1 MGTEIVSR
9 HCGQTTVCVSS
20 EEPAPFF
27 WPELALDCG
36 LLLLRPD
43 VDDED
48 DDGDVDDA
56 APAPALA
63 LAASMRC
70 DCSNH
75 FVMQGT
81 QIGFEQHERLLKGSS
96 SPRHIVQESTTP
108 LNNGSL
114 IQPNN
119 TRPTANTSEE
129 KRAKGIGATFLFR
142 TFHVLLFFFLGI
154 DKSIFLRLC
163 ISAPSIIICLS
174 ITWLSINTGQV
185 VWCY

>member
-1 MGTEIVSR
+1 MGTGIVSR

-27 WPELALDCG
+27 WPELALDCA

-119 TRPTANTSEE
+119 TPTRARRRERKELAPLSFFGHFTSC
-129 KRAKGIGATFLFR
+129 
-142 TFHVLLFFFLGI
+142 FFFF
-154 DKSIFLRLC
+154 SLC
-163 ISAPSIIICLS
+163 L
-174 ITWLSINTGQV
+174 LDG
-185 VWCY
+185 WCVGGVEPCSRWQRRKRRRRGGGEGG